1 MKKYLALVLAL
12 VLTATLFAGCSAP
25 KKTALIATPS
35 PHAEILELIKEAL
48 ECGLYSLFL
57 DNSEDFSRTL
67 DRTMDFLSGKPTFS
81 DQVSFDGYMEE
92 LREVMAFL
100 DENGGVFYG

>member
-35 PHAEILELIKEAL
+35 PHAEILELI
-48 ECGLYSLFL
+48 
-57 DNSEDFSRTL
+57 
-67 DRTMDFLSGKPTFS
+67 
-81 DQVSFDGYMEE
+81 
-92 LREVMAFL
+92 
-100 DENGGVFYG
+100 